1 MSSEHQP
8 SRVEPAEVVVEE
20 VVTIAAE
27 PEPTVTVPSILP
39 PPTSASTTPSRL
51 STAFKRISNGC
62 GLCIHPFRNSGPTD
76 YHALVHT
83 PTDETPGV
91 YQSSNNVVPVSVPE
105 PKSGNYKDEVDIA
118 GSSAAAVDH
127 YNEIH
132 YHRETKVDESQDIQQ
147 HEQQDQF
154 TFVEEITV
162 MSSANDD
169 VVEGDTKEEEIE
181 AHIEVEETTDT
192 ERAVVEETFVENTAI
207 ASHASPTSE
216 ETSVSPV
223 SPVSPASPIPIRA
236 SGTFAKFTKRSTSSS
251 AVSASGATSS
261 TSSLTPSS
269 PLLERLGRFAKI
281 IRASETST
289 SSFQSKVESLKVSAA
304 PTVEVPVVAKVEAE
318 SVESS
323 KDSVQKDNHVEI
335 QEAVLEE
342 AVEAKEEIASSIEER
357 STTTW
362 TNATPL
368 PPQPQQQTSDRRD
381 LLIDT
386 AVLVSKSQPVAIPGQ
401 PQLIHPWTHSPTTLH
416 QNDAS
421 SSSNQSLSRTGRAS
435 TIDSTLEGSEGS
447 VDSSKE
453 ASKVT
458 KRRKSVL
465 KKLGKIINNMNT
477 NRKNSGDSKE
487 SRAQRRLSRH
497 GSQTMESPIE
507 ADENFLNK

>member
-8 SRVEPAEVVVEE
+8 SRIEPAEVVVEE

-27 PEPTVTVPSILP
+27 PEPTVTVLPILP
-39 PPTSASTTPSRL
+39 PPASASTTPSRL

-76 YHALVHT
+76 YHALVRT

-91 YQSSNNVVPVSVPE
+91 YQNSNNVVPVSVPE

-118 GSSAAAVDH
+118 GSSAAAVDP
-127 YNEIH
+127 YSEIH

-169 VVEGDTKEEEIE
+169 VVEGNTKEEEIE
-181 AHIEVEETTDT
+181 ANIEIEETTDT
-192 ERAVVEETFVENTAI
+192 ERAVVEETFVETTAI
-207 ASHASPTSE
+207 ASHASPTFE
-216 ETSVSPV
+216 ETSFSPV
-223 SPVSPASPIPIRA
+223 SPVSPIPMRA
-236 SGTFAKFTKRSTSSS
+236 NGTFAKFTKRSTSSS

-261 TSSLTPSS
+261 TSSSSPSS

-281 IRASETST
+281 IRPSETS

-323 KDSVQKDNHVEI
+323 KASVQKDNHVEI
-335 QEAVLEE
+335 QETMLEE
-342 AVEAKEEIASSIEER
+342 VVEAKEEIASSIEET

-386 AVLVSKSQPVAIPGQ
+386 AVPVSKSQPVAIPGQ
-401 PQLIHPWTHSPTTLH
+401 SQLIHPWTHSPTTLH

-421 SSSNQSLSRTGRAS
+421 SSSNQSLSRTGRTS

-447 VDSSKE
+447 VNSSKE
-453 ASKVT
+453 ASKIT

-487 SRAQRRLSRH
+487 SRAQRRISRH

>member
-8 SRVEPAEVVVEE
+8 SGLEPAEVVVEE
-20 VVTIAAE
+20 VITIAEE
-27 PEPTVTVPSILP
+27 PEPTVAILSVLP
-39 PPTSASTTPSRL
+39 PPGSATTKPSRL

-91 YQSSNNVVPVSVPE
+91 YQDPYNVAPVSVPE
-105 PKSGNYKDEVDIA
+105 PKSGNYKDEVDVA
-118 GSSAAAVDH
+118 GSSAAAADH
-127 YNEIH
+127 YSEIH
-132 YHRETKVDESQDIQQ
+132 YHRETKVDESQNMQP

-169 VVEGDTKEEEIE
+169 VVEDDTKEEEIE
-181 AHIEVEETTDT
+181 AHIQVEEAADI
-192 ERAVVEETFVENTAI
+192 ERTVVEDTLVKTTAI
-207 ASHASPTSE
+207 ASHASTTFE
-216 ETSVSPV
+216 ETSASPV
-223 SPVSPASPIPIRA
+223 SPVSPIPIRTN
-236 SGTFAKFTKRSTSSS
+236 GTFAKFTKRSTSSS
-251 AVSASGATSS
+251 AVSPSGATSS
-261 TSSLTPSS
+261 TSPSTPSS

-281 IRASETST
+281 IRPSETS
-289 SSFQSKVESLKVSAA
+289 SSTQSKIESLKVSAT
-304 PTVEVPVVAKVEAE
+304 PTVQVPVVAKAEVE

-323 KDSVQKDNHVEI
+323 KTSVQKDHVEI
-335 QEAVLEE
+335 QETVLDEV
-342 AVEAKEEIASSIEER
+342 VEVKVETASSIEET

-362 TNATPL
+362 TNATSP

-381 LLIDT
+381 LLVDT
-386 AVLVSKSQPVAIPGQ
+386 AVLVPKSQPVAVPGQ
-401 PQLIHPWTHSPTTLH
+401 SQQIHPWTHSPTTLH

-421 SSSNQSLSRTGRAS
+421 SSSNPSLSRTGRTS

-447 VDSSKE
+447 VDSGKE

-477 NRKNSGDSKE
+477 NRRNSSDSKE
-487 SRAQRRLSRH
+487 GRVERRRSRH

-507 ADENFLNK
+507 ADENFLSK

>member
-8 SRVEPAEVVVEE
+8 SGLEPAEVVIEE
-20 VVTIAAE
+20 VVTIPE
-27 PEPTVTVPSILP
+27 VTEPTVAILSVLP
-39 PPTSASTTPSRL
+39 PPATATTKPSRL

-62 GLCIHPFRNSGPTD
+62 GLCIHPFRNSGPSD

-83 PTDETPGV
+83 PTDETAGV
-91 YQSSNNVVPVSVPE
+91 YQDSYNVASVSVLE
-105 PKSGNYKDEVDIA
+105 PKSGNYKEEIDIA

-127 YNEIH
+127 YNEIR
-132 YHRETKVDESQDIQQ
+132 YNRETKVDESQNIQQ

-154 TFVEEITV
+154 TFVEEITI

-169 VVEGDTKEEEIE
+169 VVEDDTKKEEVE
-181 AHIEVEETTDT
+181 AHIEVEGTTDI
-192 ERAVVEETFVENTAI
+192 ERAVVEETLVETTAI
-207 ASHASPTSE
+207 ASHASTNFE

-223 SPVSPASPIPIRA
+223 SPA
-236 SGTFAKFTKRSTSSS
+236 SGSLIRTNGTLAKLTKRSTSSS

-261 TSSLTPSS
+261 TSSSTPSS

-281 IRASETST
+281 MRPSETS
-289 SSFQSKVESLKVSAA
+289 SSIQSKIESLKISTT
-304 PTVEVPVVAKVEAE
+304 PTVEVPIVAKAEDE

-323 KDSVQKDNHVEI
+323 KASVQKDIHVEI
-335 QEAVLEE
+335 QETVLDE
-342 AVEAKEEIASSIEER
+342 VSEAKEETTSNVEET

-362 TNATPL
+362 TNATPP

-381 LLIDT
+381 LLVDT
-386 AVLVSKSQPVAIPGQ
+386 ALLVPKSQPVTVPGQ
-401 PQLIHPWTHSPTTLH
+401 SQPINPWTHSPTTLH

-421 SSSNQSLSRTGRAS
+421 SSSNPSLSQTGRAS

-447 VDSSKE
+447 VDSGKE

-487 SRAQRRLSRH
+487 SRAERRTSRH
-497 GSQTMESPIE
+497 GSQTMVSPME